1 MHLVT
6 VVLMLVCSSSPVIY
20 LQYLQ
25 MHRNAKKT
33 DQAFNPM
40 TLSCRYTNILFI
52 WIHHH
57 YLTGIKG
64 KGNHPQVALI
74 QISEIHEVHWIH
86 TSLFFFTV
94 RVNDSSARK
103 QLADSSEKETGEI
116 ERQSSKEQK
125 HRWEEVLKESALYRF
140 QASCLWASI
149 LWN

>member
-1 MHLVT
+1 MHSG
-6 VVLMLVCSSSPVIY
+6 MRKI
-20 LQYLQ
+20 
-25 MHRNAKKT
+25 
-33 DQAFNPM
+33 DQVSNPM

-86 TSLFFFTV
+86 TSFFFYGGGAE